1 MSVALQQPT
10 EIEAKFAVADP
21 SVLDKLARERTA
33 VAGYRLGTV
42 TRKVVHDLYL
52 DTADFRLLRHG
63 YQLRVRAGADG
74 SIATLKARGAGNE
87 VGIYHRLEIE
97 EALAG
102 ESLPGA
108 VGDLPSSL
116 AEALVDV
123 VGSRGE
129 LTPIC
134 AIEQTRRVREVSP
147 EAPGRTRRSV
157 PVLGVLS
164 LDEMRI
170 RQSWDGAILARAYE
184 IEIEL
189 APRGDAAELHGLA
202 DRFLGAFDLI
212 PSTESKLERALAII
226 SRHPATA
233 PENWQGVQA
242 SMHMAEACRII
253 WQEQFMQMLLCE
265 AGVRFASDPE
275 YVHDARVAIRRVRAA
290 ARIYEGYFKTKATR
304 RYLKRL
310 RRTAR
315 LLGAVRDLDVAIGK
329 LQGYRQK
336 NRRKLTGDLQATLD
350 EWLAKRAAAHHKLVV
365 WLDSPKYAAFV
376 ADFVHF
382 CRTPGAGIVHFEPR
396 PGDEVT
402 PFQVRH
408 VMPTMLLSNFERV
421 RSFETWFEQAEP
433 VPVETLHRLRIACKY
448 LRYNLE
454 FVANLL
460 GPQAGEIIESL
471 RNLQDDLGDLNDAAV
486 SKQLLAAGEGADGQ
500 PTVTS
505 YERTQDRII
514 EKLRRQMRADFVRFI
529 AKENRA
535 RLLAAISNI

>member
-315 LLGAVRDLDVAIGK
+315 L
-329 LQGYRQK
+329 
-336 NRRKLTGDLQATLD
+336 RRPSL
-350 EWLAKRAAAHHKLVV
+350 
-365 WLDSPKYAAFV
+365 S
-376 ADFVHF
+376 
-382 CRTPGAGIVHFEPR
+382 TPS
-396 PGDEVT
+396 
-402 PFQVRH
+402 
-408 VMPTMLLSNFERV
+408 TMASRN
-421 RSFETWFEQAEP
+421 AP
-433 VPVETLHRLRIACKY
+433 RIASSKNC
-448 LRYNLE
+448 
-454 FVANLL
+454 VARCVPTLY
-460 GPQAGEIIESL
+460 ASL
-471 RNLQDDLGDLNDAAV
+471 PRRTRT
-486 SKQLLAAGEGADGQ
+486 AAGRHFRHLPVAVWVWVRWGGGGWAGLSGGGRGGWGGAPRAGA
-500 PTVTS
+500 
-505 YERTQDRII
+505 
-514 EKLRRQMRADFVRFI
+514 RRRC
-529 AKENRA
+529 
-535 RLLAAISNI
+535 S